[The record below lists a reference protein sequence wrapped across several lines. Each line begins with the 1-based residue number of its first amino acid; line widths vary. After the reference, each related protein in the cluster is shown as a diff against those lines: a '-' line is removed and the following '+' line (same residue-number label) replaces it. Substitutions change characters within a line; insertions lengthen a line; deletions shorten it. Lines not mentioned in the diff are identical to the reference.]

1 MRKFE
6 YPFAMAGELAR
17 ETKDERVKK
26 LLSLSRE
33 LYDCNL
39 GLVREVD
46 AMQRQIQSMEAELNE
61 LKKDGEAS

>member
-26 LLSLSRE
+26 LLILSRE
-33 LYDCNL
+33 LYDSNL
-39 GLVREVD
+39 GLAREVESL
-46 AMQRQIQSMEAELNE
+46 QRQIQTLEAEIQQKE
-61 LKKDGEAS
+61 SGGSR